1 MRKQFRDILCFKC
14 MKQSETNLSSKIPKK
29 YCCEICDYTTCNF
42 KDYKKHL
49 LTRKHKMKQNE
60 TDLTPKIP
68 KYICDVCEI
77 KFNSRSTLWR
87 HKKKC
92 TSPQCVSI
100 ETEDKNKLIRLLI
113 DKLSES
119 GNNLNNSLNNNFN
132 INMFLNEQCKDAI
145 NMSDFI
151 KTLQV
156 SADEIRRLGSMGQTE
171 GMANI
176 MISNLNK
183 LDMFKRPMHCSD
195 IQNETIYIKDQD
207 KWEIEGIDKPKLKEA
222 LDKVSEKSIEFI
234 PELTQDKNFV
244 NTLNEVTKQPRED
257 KKIISKI
264 ATSIP
269 IEG

>member
-1 MRKQFRDILCFKC
+1 MTYNKTPKNAKKFYCESCDFGCSKKSEYVRHLHTSKHKILTNT
-14 MKQSETNLSSKIPKK
+14 SETAQKNA
-29 YCCEICDYTTCNF
+29 EYTCQCG
-42 KDYKKHL
+42 KQYKHRQSL
-49 LTRKHKMKQNE
+49 NNHK
-60 TDLTPKIP
+60 
-68 KYICDVCEI
+68 
-77 KFNSRSTLWR
+77 R
-87 HKKKC
+87 KC
-92 TSPQCVSI
+92 TYIIEDTPQSDSI
-100 ETEDKNKLIRLLI
+100 ETEDKKLIRILI
-113 DKLSES
+113 DKLAET
-119 GNNLNNSLNNNFN
+119 GNNFNNSLNNNFN

-145 NMSDFI
+145 NMSDFL
-151 KTLQV
+151 KTLQI
-156 SADEIRRLGSMGQTE
+156 SADEIRRIGSMGQTE

-207 KWEIEGIDKPKLKEA
+207 KWEIESIDKPKLKEA

>member
-1 MRKQFRDILCFKC
+1 
-14 MKQSETNLSSKIPKK
+14 
-29 YCCEICDYTTCNF
+29 
-42 KDYKKHL
+42 
-49 LTRKHKMKQNE
+49 MKQNE

-100 ETEDKNKLIRLLI
+100 ETEDKDKLIRLLI

-119 GNNLNNSLNNNFN
+119 GNNLNNS
-132 INMFLNEQCKDAI
+132 
-145 NMSDFI
+145 
-151 KTLQV
+151 
-156 SADEIRRLGSMGQTE
+156 
-171 GMANI
+171 
-176 MISNLNK
+176 
-183 LDMFKRPMHCSD
+183 
-195 IQNETIYIKDQD
+195 
-207 KWEIEGIDKPKLKEA
+207 
-222 LDKVSEKSIEFI
+222 
-234 PELTQDKNFV
+234 
-244 NTLNEVTKQPRED
+244 TKQPRED